1 MSRWLLCLLPLS
13 LSLAQDP
20 PAPEWAGQA
29 VWYQIFVERFWNGD
43 PSNDPVSRDAQ
54 GAWPH
59 QKPPQWK
66 VTPWDWDWYQPDPW
80 VRPEDGDFYT
90 WVHHRRYGGD
100 LKGVLERLDELQEL
114 GVTALYLN
122 PVNDAP
128 SLHKYDARN
137 WHHVDRC
144 FGPDPGGDEAL
155 IALEDPADPASWQ
168 WTAADKLLLALVKE
182 AHGRGM
188 KVILDF
194 SWNHTGTEF
203 WAFQDLQARG
213 KESPFKDWYQV
224 KSWDNP
230 RTAADEFEWEGWA
243 GIRELPAVRET
254 DELAGKRGGLCR
266 ECDLDA
272 GVKAHVFA
280 VTRRWL
286 DPNRDGDPSDGVDGY
301 RLDVAEQI
309 PLGFWLQYRSEVKR
323 VNPAALLVG
332 EIWWERWPLDMMDPR
347 PWLEAFDSVMHY
359 QWYMPVRS
367 FFAETTPWLT
377 ASGLAAQLDSL
388 YLGMADDRRLALMN
402 LCASHDTPRLA
413 TCVAN
418 RGRYK
423 FQVNPRENSATR
435 LGPPAADDVAAI
447 RLIRVLQYTWPG
459 APHIWNGDEYLMW
472 GADDPDNRKPVL
484 RPGFSNQPETARP
497 FGDGRQSGRVA
508 PVPVTPDLEHRDF
521 LAQLARIRQAEPELF
536 SSGALRWVVT
546 DDECGLLGYERAFEG
561 RRALVLFNRG
571 GQPASL
577 SLELTGTWRELLQN
591 SAEER
596 QAQGATLFH
605 LAPRTAQIWLLE
617 P

>member
-13 LSLAQDP
+13 LTLAQDP

-43 PSNDPVSRDAQ
+43 SSNDPVSRDAQ

-59 QKPPQWK
+59 QKPPQWQ

-100 LKGVLERLDELQEL
+100 LQGVLERLDELQEL

-155 IALEDPADPASWQ
+155 IALENPADPASWQ
-168 WTAADKLLLALVKE
+168 WTAADKLLLSLVKE

-188 KVILDF
+188 RVILDF

-203 WAFQDLQARG
+203 WAFQDLRARG

-243 GIRELPAVRET
+243 GIRELPAVRQTGEP
-254 DELAGKRGGLCR
+254 AGKRGGLCR
-266 ECDLDA
+266 DCDLDA

-286 DPNRDGDPSDGVDGY
+286 DPNGDGDPSDGVDGY
-301 RLDVAEQI
+301 RLDVAEQV
-309 PLGFWLQYRSEVKR
+309 PLGFWLQYRAEVKR

-435 LGPPAADDVAAI
+435 LGPPAADDVAVI

-472 GADDPDNRKPVL
+472 GADDPDNRKPVV
-484 RPGFSNQPETARP
+484 RPGFPNQPESARP

-521 LAQLARIRQAEPELF
+521 LAQLARIRQSEPELF
-536 SSGALRWVVT
+536 SHGGLRWVVT
-546 DDECGLLGYERAFEG
+546 DDERGLLGYERALG
-561 RRALVLFNRG
+561 DRRALVLFNRG

-577 SLELTGTWRELLQN
+577 SLELAGTWRELLQGD
-591 SAEER
+591 AEER
-596 QAQGATLFH
+596 RAEGATLFH
-605 LAPRTAQIWLLE
+605 LPPRAAQIWLLE

>member
-286 DPNRDGDPSDGVDGY
+286 DPNGDGDPSDGVDGY

-536 SSGALRWVVT
+536 SSGGLRWVVT